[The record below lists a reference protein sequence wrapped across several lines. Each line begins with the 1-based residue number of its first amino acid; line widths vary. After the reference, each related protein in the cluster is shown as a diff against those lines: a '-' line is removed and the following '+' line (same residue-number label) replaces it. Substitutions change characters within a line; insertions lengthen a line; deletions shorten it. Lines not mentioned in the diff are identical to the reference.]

1 MGFFKKIKKIFSS
14 KKEEKDLQ
22 EKKSSQNHIHKR
34 DEKSI
39 KKDREVLNK
48 DQAPIIEDEVI
59 EQVEDPVI
67 EDEVVEQVKNP
78 VVEDEVV
85 EQVEDPVIEDEV
97 VEQVKDPVVED
108 EVVEQVGEPVIED
121 EVVEQVE
128 DPVIEDE
135 VVEQVEDPVIE
146 DEVVE
151 QVGDPVIEDEVVE
164 QVEDPVIE
172 DEVVE
177 QVEDP
182 VIEDEA
188 VEQVGDPVI
197 EDEVVEQVEDPV
209 IEDEVVKEVE
219 ATVIED
225 EVVEQVEEPVIEDEV
240 NIKQEKGQV
249 LEGGEKEAIK
259 KINETPETK
268 TSFFDFSSENKK
280 KKLDESLSKTKSSFW
295 GKLNRFFASKNKID
309 ATILEELEE
318 LLISSDMGVSTTVKI
333 IDSLEDYVAKKGYLN
348 EDELMTILK
357 SKIVELISVDNKLNI
372 EQMQSK
378 KPYVIM
384 FVGVNGVGKTTT
396 IGKLAKVLK
405 NENKKVLI
413 GAADTFRAA
422 AIEQM
427 SSWAD
432 RVDVPIVKQKIGS
445 DPASVVFDT
454 IQSALSK
461 DIDYVLIDTAG
472 RLHNKVNLMNE
483 LLKIKTVCSKLIPDS
498 PHELVL
504 ALDASTGQNALEQAK
519 NFVKVIDINH
529 LALTKLDG
537 TAKGG
542 VVIGICDQLNI
553 PIKYL
558 GVGEGVDDLQLFDK
572 QQFVDSL
579 FIK

>member
-1 MGFFKKIKKIFSS
+1 MKSLS
-14 KKEEKDLQ
+14 KLKTP
-22 EKKSSQNHIHKR
+22 
-34 DEKSI
+34 
-39 KKDREVLNK
+39 V
-48 DQAPIIEDEVI
+48 IEDEVV
-59 EQVEDPVI
+59 EKVEDPVI
-67 EDEVVEQVKNP
+67 EDEVVEQ
-78 VVEDEVV
+78 EEAS
-85 EQVEDPVIEDEV
+85 VIEDEV
-97 VEQVKDPVVED
+97 DV
-108 EVVEQVGEPVIED
+108 
-121 EVVEQVE
+121 
-128 DPVIEDE
+128 
-135 VVEQVEDPVIE
+135 
-146 DEVVE
+146 
-151 QVGDPVIEDEVVE
+151 
-164 QVEDPVIE
+164 
-172 DEVVE
+172 
-177 QVEDP
+177 
-182 VIEDEA
+182 
-188 VEQVGDPVI
+188 
-197 EDEVVEQVEDPV
+197 
-209 IEDEVVKEVE
+209 
-219 ATVIED
+219 
-225 EVVEQVEEPVIEDEV
+225 
-240 NIKQEKGQV
+240 KQEKSQV
-249 LEGGEKEAIK
+249 LEGGEKEDIE
-259 KINETPETK
+259 KISETPETKNK

-309 ATILEELEE
+309 ASILEELEE

-333 IDSLEDYVAKKGYLN
+333 IDSLEEHVAKKGYLN

-483 LLKIKTVCSKLIPDS
+483 LLKIKM
-498 PHELVL
+498 
-504 ALDASTGQNALEQAK
+504 
-519 NFVKVIDINH
+519 FVVN
-529 LALTKLDG
+529 
-537 TAKGG
+537 
-542 VVIGICDQLNI
+542 
-553 PIKYL
+553 
-558 GVGEGVDDLQLFDK
+558 
-572 QQFVDSL
+572 
-579 FIK
+579 

>member
-14 KKEEKDLQ
+14 TKEEKDLQ
-22 EKKSSQNHIHKR
+22 EKKSSQNHIHKK

-48 DQAPIIEDEVI
+48 DQAPIIEDEV
-59 EQVEDPVI
+59 
-67 EDEVVEQVKNP
+67 
-78 VVEDEVV
+78 V
-85 EQVEDPVIEDEV
+85 EQVEDQVIEN
-97 VEQVKDPVVED
+97 
-108 EVVEQVGEPVIED
+108 

-151 QVGDPVIEDEVVE
+151 QVEDLVIEDEVVE

-177 QVEDP
+177 QVEDS
-182 VIEDEA
+182 
-188 VEQVGDPVI
+188 VI
-197 EDEVVEQVEDPV
+197 EDEVVEQVED
-209 IEDEVVKEVE
+209 
-219 ATVIED
+219 
-225 EVVEQVEEPVIEDEV
+225 PVIEDEV

-483 LLKIKTVCSKLIPDS
+483 LLKIKNVCSKLIPDS

-553 PIKYL
+553 PIKYI

>member
-1 MGFFKKIKKIFSS
+1 M
-14 KKEEKDLQ
+14 
-22 EKKSSQNHIHKR
+22 
-34 DEKSI
+34 
-39 KKDREVLNK
+39 
-48 DQAPIIEDEVI
+48 
-59 EQVEDPVI
+59 
-67 EDEVVEQVKNP
+67 
-78 VVEDEVV
+78 
-85 EQVEDPVIEDEV
+85 
-97 VEQVKDPVVED
+97 
-108 EVVEQVGEPVIED
+108 
-121 EVVEQVE
+121 
-128 DPVIEDE
+128 
-135 VVEQVEDPVIE
+135 
-146 DEVVE
+146 
-151 QVGDPVIEDEVVE
+151 
-164 QVEDPVIE
+164 
-172 DEVVE
+172 
-177 QVEDP
+177 
-182 VIEDEA
+182 
-188 VEQVGDPVI
+188 
-197 EDEVVEQVEDPV
+197 
-209 IEDEVVKEVE
+209 
-219 ATVIED
+219 
-225 EVVEQVEEPVIEDEV
+225 
-240 NIKQEKGQV
+240 
-249 LEGGEKEAIK
+249 
-259 KINETPETK
+259 
-268 TSFFDFSSENKK
+268 
-280 KKLDESLSKTKSSFW
+280 
-295 GKLNRFFASKNKID
+295 NRFFASKNKID
-309 ATILEELEE
+309 ASILEELEE

-333 IDSLEDYVAKKGYLN
+333 IDSLEEHVAKKGYLN

-483 LLKIKTVCSKLIPDS
+483 LLKIKNVCSKLIPDS

-542 VVIGICDQLNI
+542 VVIGIFDQLNI
-553 PIKYL
+553 PIKYI

>member
-14 KKEEKDLQ
+14 TKEEKDLQ
-22 EKKSSQNHIHKR
+22 EKKSSQNHIHKK

-48 DQAPIIEDEVI
+48 DQAPIIEDEVV
-59 EQVEDPVI
+59 EQVEDQVI
-67 EDEVVEQVKNP
+67 EN
-78 VVEDEVV
+78 EVV
-85 EQVEDPVIEDEV
+85 EQVEDL
-97 VEQVKDPVVED
+97 
-108 EVVEQVGEPVIED
+108 VIED

-135 VVEQVEDPVIE
+135 VVEQVEDS
-146 DEVVE
+146 
-151 QVGDPVIEDEVVE
+151 VIEDEVVE
-164 QVEDPVIE
+164 QVED
-172 DEVVE
+172 
-177 QVEDP
+177 
-182 VIEDEA
+182 
-188 VEQVGDPVI
+188 
-197 EDEVVEQVEDPV
+197 
-209 IEDEVVKEVE
+209 
-219 ATVIED
+219 
-225 EVVEQVEEPVIEDEV
+225 PVIEDEV

-280 KKLDESLSKTKSSFW
+280 KKLDESLSKTKSRFW

-432 RVDVPIVKQKIGS
+432 RVDVP
-445 DPASVVFDT
+445 
-454 IQSALSK
+454 
-461 DIDYVLIDTAG
+461 
-472 RLHNKVNLMNE
+472 
-483 LLKIKTVCSKLIPDS
+483 
-498 PHELVL
+498 
-504 ALDASTGQNALEQAK
+504 
-519 NFVKVIDINH
+519 
-529 LALTKLDG
+529 
-537 TAKGG
+537 
-542 VVIGICDQLNI
+542 
-553 PIKYL
+553 
-558 GVGEGVDDLQLFDK
+558 
-572 QQFVDSL
+572 
-579 FIK
+579 